1 MKIKTIKPN
10 RQAGSVLA
18 LSVVLC
24 GILGFLMVGY
34 IFMTETE
41 NLSNSRTQSWQI
53 ALVVA
58 EAGVEEAM
66 AHLNSGIGLSQLGT
80 ANGWTDIGGGNFRK
94 TNSVTSGYSAVTI
107 STSGGSN
114 PVIVAK
120 AYVPGPLSTPTL
132 TRTVQ
137 VKTQPRSGLG
147 VGGAMVVATTVD
159 FKGFGITTDS
169 FNSTNSL
176 YSTGGLYDPNKAQD
190 HGDVTSTSSDTNAVN
205 IQNGK
210 IKGTVH
216 TQPGAQVQ
224 VSSGGSVGDMGW
236 VNGGTNGIQM
246 SPAAH
251 WKTDANNT
259 FPDATLPAEPYWL
272 TPVPGSYKING
283 VTYKYLIN
291 NSQPYKIG
299 TLDGSVYFNGQNC
312 VLWVTDGFALGSKD
326 QIRIAGTSG
335 SVNLYVSAA
344 NADIGGQG
352 IINDTGLA
360 KNFNYFGLPSNTM
373 LTFAAN
379 AAFVGRIYAPEAAFS
394 LGGGGKNDYD
404 FIGQS
409 ITYSAKM
416 NGHYHFHYDEGA
428 GIGGGPS
435 GYVAISWDEL

>member
-1 MKIKTIKPN
+1 MKIRIRRINP
-10 RQAGSVLA
+10 QAGSVLA

-24 GILGFLMVGY
+24 GILGFLMMGY

-41 NLSNSRTQSWQI
+41 NLSNSRTQAWQA

-66 AHLNSGIGLSQLGT
+66 AHLNSGTALSDLGK
-80 ANGWTDIGGGNFRK
+80 ANGWTDIGGGNFTK
-94 TNSVTSGYSAVTI
+94 TNTVTGGYSAVTI
-107 STSGGSN
+107 ATAGGSA

-137 VKTQPRSGLG
+137 VKTKPRTGLG
-147 VGGAMVVATTVD
+147 AAGAMVVSTTVD

-169 FNSTNSL
+169 FNSTNKQ
-176 YSTGGLYDPNKAQD
+176 YSTAGLYDPSKASD
-190 HGDVTSTSSDTNAVN
+190 HGDVTTLSSATNAVN

-216 TQPGAQVQ
+216 TRPGAQVQ
-224 VSSGGSVGDMGW
+224 VTSGGSVGDTAW

-246 SPAAH
+246 NPTAH
-251 WKTDANNT
+251 WKTDANTT
-259 FPDATLPAEPYWL
+259 FPDAALPTEPYWL
-272 TPVPGSYKING
+272 APVPGSYKING

-291 NSQPYKIG
+291 NSQPYKLG

-344 NADIGGQG
+344 NANIGGQG
-352 IINDTGLA
+352 VVNDTGLA
-360 KNFNYFGLPSNTM
+360 KNFNYYGLPSN
-373 LTFAAN
+373 LALSFAAN
-379 AAFVGRIYAPEAAFS
+379 AAFVGRIYAPEAAFT
-394 LGGGGKNDYD
+394 LGGGGKNSYD
-404 FIGQS
+404 FVGQS
-409 ITYSAKM
+409 ITLSAKM
-416 NGHYHFHYDEGA
+416 NGHYNFHYDEGA
-428 GIGGGPS
+428 SLGPASGG
-435 GYVAISWDEL
+435 YIAISWDEL